1 MTTQILGKAVPAH
14 PTQEGADRVAWLRLD
29 HADVLLLADGAG
41 NSSKGARAAEAFVS
55 IASSAARSARQPEST
70 NYWEM
75 VLRSIDSSVMRSCD
89 GGLTT
94 GVVVVCGAAEV
105 WAASVGDSA
114 AWLVGGAQLT
124 PLLEAG
130 PSRDLLGSGRCQPRT
145 YRSPHR
151 GGRVV
156 LTSDGVHKYVERELL
171 AIALGLDTLE
181 ESAQAAL
188 TATLDSVGNRLDDAA
203 VVLWEQA
210 ASG

>member
-1 MTTQILGKAVPAH
+1 MTTQILGRAVPAN
-14 PTQEGADRVAWLRLD
+14 PTRQGADRVAWLRLD

-55 IASSAARSARQPEST
+55 IASSAAHSARQPEST
-70 NYWEM
+70 DYWEM

-114 AWLVGGAQLT
+114 AWLVHRAELT

-130 PSRDLLGSGRCQPRT
+130 PSGNLLGSGRCRPRT
-145 YRSPHR
+145 FRSHHR

-156 LTSDGVHKYVERELL
+156 LTSDGVHKYLERDFL

-181 ESAQAAL
+181 ESLDAML
-188 TATLDSVGNRLDDAA
+188 TATLDGVGNRLDDAA

-210 ASG
+210 LAR